1 MKTKALIRAKS
12 ITEIDKKM
20 RKIHSMDKSSIIEYI
35 RGVSHTTYKNSGYWR
50 LTEYIFDCAAP
61 WIEKNDIDIIKEVIK
76 RDFRIIAWADNL
88 GYEINF
94 SRELVIFSLQE
105 IYKQQIK
112 SNIDELEFLSNQ
124 KIDLSLLEEAF
135 PQKDLLYKF
144 LEFGLSQL
152 SQDFIREFPWSDHPE
167 LHASCFLNLPL
178 TFRKQSREF
187 CLSFIFSRE
196 EFSIN
201 DFGKIPKEF
210 KSDQLFMKLI
220 FNKFAYQ
227 KMKRE
232 YDRVK
237 RLEKFYK
244 TTQDNKFWKDEF
256 NLCSYLAFGA
266 KDRDHIYLDF
276 NQLDPS
282 LKKSNQVKK
291 LILTNCEVQNF
302 HEIYEYVD
310 KSFISYISFEERFY
324 LYVKYQNQQKNLKN
338 PFISALFEKNIFHLN
353 TSTIE
358 PHQFLWHKSGEKRY
372 LEFLEKFDVPKEYL
386 DSYSESPF

>member
-1 MKTKALIRAKS
+1 
-12 ITEIDKKM
+12 
-20 RKIHSMDKSSIIEYI
+20 
-35 RGVSHTTYKNSGYWR
+35 
-50 LTEYIFDCAAP
+50 
-61 WIEKNDIDIIKEVIK
+61 
-76 RDFRIIAWADNL
+76 
-88 GYEINF
+88 
-94 SRELVIFSLQE
+94 
-105 IYKQQIK
+105 
-112 SNIDELEFLSNQ
+112 
-124 KIDLSLLEEAF
+124 
-135 PQKDLLYKF
+135 
-144 LEFGLSQL
+144 
-152 SQDFIREFPWSDHPE
+152 
-167 LHASCFLNLPL
+167 
-178 TFRKQSREF
+178 
-187 CLSFIFSRE
+187 
-196 EFSIN
+196 
-201 DFGKIPKEF
+201 
-210 KSDQLFMKLI
+210 MKLI

-266 KDRDHIYLDF
+266 KDRGHIYLDF

-302 HEIYEYVD
+302 HKIYEYVD

-372 LEFLEKFDVPKEYL
+372 LEFLERFDVPKEYL
-386 DSYSESPF
+386 DDTPSLKR